1 MSVSQ
6 SFTIRSLGI
15 NNFYTIVWSFDQ
27 NCNTFT
33 RRNENNRWRQT
44 WWSRKS
50 HKRLV
55 AGACSAIVDSGAIPC
70 GGNEQEA
77 VMEMLQQIEID
88 QKLVEMELQI
98 EMQCRE
104 IMQSNDLD
112 NIKRYCTHLVRKK
125 FDQDIFM
132 ASLLNRLI
140 ELEANRVVAE
150 MRKVKPKNPL
160 KKFFRIR

>member
-1 MSVSQ
+1 MRITK
-6 SFTIRSLGI
+6 FLNI
-15 NNFYTIVWSFDQ
+15 N
-27 NCNTFT
+27 
-33 RRNENNRWRQT
+33 
-44 WWSRKS
+44 
-50 HKRLV
+50 
-55 AGACSAIVDSGAIPC
+55 
-70 GGNEQEA
+70 
-77 VMEMLQQIEID
+77 IEPAPP
-88 QKLVEMELQI
+88 EMELQI

-150 MRKVKPKNPL
+150 MRQRKPKNPL
-160 KKFFRIR
+160 KKFFRIH

>member
-1 MSVSQ
+1 MRITK
-6 SFTIRSLGI
+6 FLNI
-15 NNFYTIVWSFDQ
+15 N
-27 NCNTFT
+27 
-33 RRNENNRWRQT
+33 
-44 WWSRKS
+44 
-50 HKRLV
+50 
-55 AGACSAIVDSGAIPC
+55 
-70 GGNEQEA
+70 
-77 VMEMLQQIEID
+77 IEPAPP
-88 QKLVEMELQI
+88 EMELQI

-125 FDQDIFM
+125 FEQDIFM

-150 MRKVKPKNPL
+150 MRREKPKSRNPL